1 MRSPIVIVFFLF
13 ALMLGGVL
21 MSSSC
26 YLRDEYSKSQ
36 ETKLW
41 ISSISLAIIGL
52 ILFAIGTATTTEAMK
67 SNSIVFTFANIF
79 YVGSIAAQFLFCVS
93 LRKSVSKKS
102 IYLFILGIVIFG
114 IHFEYLRGSGNFVGR
129 VLEVA
134 SIICILL
141 VMQLYQLQKVLRMQ
155 SSLQLKFLFIFT
167 ILELFTV
174 ILRLVVSA
182 LQVNP
187 VLTIDSVPMSLMAV
201 TWFNL
206 SFNVLS
212 YLTML
217 GFWSERSAAK
227 QVEASI
233 ENERISVLLDERE
246 RLIGSLLA
254 ANKSAATGAL
264 SASLAHEL
272 NQPIGANRINLFTLR
287 RILTNRGIHD
297 DSIEEIISCIELDN
311 QRSGDI
317 VASLRSIF
325 TQEGVTTSRISIAE
339 ALNSVVRL
347 VQGECIR
354 LGIALEI
361 HIDDAL
367 ISANRVELQQIF
379 INIINNAIDALKTQ
393 EQSEQK
399 TIWLRSMRHSDR
411 VQVLISD
418 NGPGISEQL
427 APRIFD
433 LFETSKKAGMGIGLW
448 LSRYCIQRIGGE
460 ISYVPRVGGGS
471 EFLIN
476 IPPKRDIAQ

>member
-1 MRSPIVIVFFLF
+1 MRSPIVLVFLLF

-21 MSSSC
+21 MSSWS
-26 YLRDEYSKSQ
+26 YLRDEYFKSQ

-41 ISSISLAIIGL
+41 IHSIALAIIGL
-52 ILFAIGTATTTEAMK
+52 TLFAIGTATTQEAMK
-67 SNSIVFTFANIF
+67 SNSIVFTFANVF
-79 YVGSIAAQFLFCVS
+79 YLGSIATQLLFCVS
-93 LRKSVSKKS
+93 LRKPVSKKS

-141 VMQLYQLQKVLRMQ
+141 VMQLYQLQKVLRVQ

-167 ILELFTV
+167 LLELVSV
-174 ILRLVVSA
+174 ILRLVVAA

-187 VLTIDSVPMSLMAV
+187 VLTIDSIPMSLMAV

-217 GFWSERSAAK
+217 GFWSERSAAR

-233 ENERISVLLDERE
+233 ENERISALLDERE

-272 NQPIGANRINLFTLR
+272 NQPIGASRINLFTLR
-287 RILTNRGIHD
+287 RVLTGRGIHD
-297 DSIEEIISCIELDN
+297 DAIEEIISRIELDN

-317 VASLRSIF
+317 VAALHSIF
-325 TQEGVTTSRISIAE
+325 KQESVITSRISIAE
-339 ALNSVVRL
+339 ALNSVVHL

-354 LGIALEI
+354 LGIALEV

-367 ISANRVELQQIF
+367 INANRVELQQVF
-379 INIINNAIDALKTQ
+379 LNLLNNAIDALKTNQ
-393 EQSEQK
+393 QTEQK
-399 TIWLRSMRHSDR
+399 SIWLRCMKHSDS

-433 LFETSKKAGMGIGLW
+433 LFETSKKAGMGLGLW
-448 LSRYCIQRIGGE
+448 LSQYCIQRIDGE
-460 ISYVPRVGGGS
+460 ISYAPRVGGGS
-471 EFLIN
+471 EFVVD
-476 IPPKRDIAQ
+476 IPLKRDIAQ

>member
-1 MRSPIVIVFFLF
+1 
-13 ALMLGGVL
+13 
-21 MSSSC
+21 
-26 YLRDEYSKSQ
+26 
-36 ETKLW
+36 
-41 ISSISLAIIGL
+41 
-52 ILFAIGTATTTEAMK
+52 
-67 SNSIVFTFANIF
+67 
-79 YVGSIAAQFLFCVS
+79 
-93 LRKSVSKKS
+93 
-102 IYLFILGIVIFG
+102 
-114 IHFEYLRGSGNFVGR
+114 
-129 VLEVA
+129 
-134 SIICILL
+134 
-141 VMQLYQLQKVLRMQ
+141 MQLYQLQKVLRMQ

-272 NQPIGANRINLFTLR
+272 NQPIGASRINLFTLR

-367 ISANRVELQQIF
+367 VSANRVELQQIF